1 MSAFDIFLKS
11 KDRIVC
17 IDSDGCA
24 VDTMNIKHIRCFGP
38 CMVDEWDLGKW
49 RNEILNRWNEIN
61 LFSMTRGINRFKGLA
76 LILAEG
82 DEKYCAI
89 EGIDALKD
97 WVDNAAELSN
107 ASLDKMI
114 DKGSIFSKA
123 LKWSKSVNSL
133 IEKLPKEEI
142 KPFHGVRE
150 AFKVIHEYCDIAVVS
165 SANPEAVRAEWER
178 LGLLEYV
185 DLMCTQDMG
194 SKSFCIGE
202 ILKKGYEPEHVLMCG
217 DAPGDE
223 NAAAENGV
231 LFFPILVNHEN
242 ESWSELKDKAF
253 SLFVSDSYSG
263 AYQNE
268 LLRRFESNLG
278 GIQQ

>member
-76 LILAEG
+76 LMLAEV

-202 ILKKGYEPEHVLMCG
+202 ILKKGYEPKHVLMCG

-278 GIQQ
+278 GIR

>member
-1 MSAFDIFLKS
+1 MSAFDIFWKS

-76 LILAEG
+76 LMLAEV

-150 AFKVIHEYCDIAVVS
+150 AFKMIHEFCDIAVVS

-185 DLMCTQDMG
+185 DLICTQDMG

-278 GIQQ
+278 GIR

>member
-76 LILAEG
+76 LMLAEV

-150 AFKVIHEYCDIAVVS
+150 AFKMIHEFCDIAVVS

-194 SKSFCIGE
+194 SKSFCIRE

-278 GIQQ
+278 GIR